1 MELMEDEMTGVTIT
15 GILKLSKRFQDDCEK
30 IINNAVNKAI
40 NEPVRICKNC
50 KWCKH
55 NDEYNCY
62 ICHNKDIMAMMK
74 IIVANQIMNKSN
86 VIFHTNPLSV
96 LLDFGCNQW
105 KENGSD
111 KGAIIVG
118 GHLLEEGE
126 TIAERLAKFDSEQI
140 DDIPNAIVDNRIVV
154 GVTKEEYR
162 YGIKE

>member
-50 KWCKH
+50 MWWERGDSNQLSYCE
-55 NDEYNCY
+55 NQD
-62 ICHNKDIMAMMK
+62 
-74 IIVANQIMNKSN
+74 VAILTEDGQGG
-86 VIFHTNPLSV
+86 FCPPET
-96 LLDFGCNQW
+96 FGCNQW

-126 TIAERLAKFDSEQI
+126 TIAEILEKFDSEQI
-140 DDIPNAIVDNRIVV
+140 DDMPNAIVDNRIVV

-162 YGIKE
+162 DGIKE